1 VAGQGEG
8 LREEALHS
16 VKPTRGEKY
25 PMARL
30 PLLLFP
36 HATEGIPSS
45 RGGFPPPSF
54 HTPGVVR
61 QKERLGPAF
70 QRLEDAFEARR
81 AELSTSVT
89 GMEPEKV
96 LVIETAGSV
105 DDFQRAVRAI
115 DGLEWLGEFE
125 ADAMEPDED
134 FYDEKKRDEKI
145 PHTLYLAMTDQQAVK
160 EIVSLW
166 NRWDTDKQ
174 PFPRGKTKW
183 RDLFKLCRT
192 IRYWSVEDRLSGT
205 GLIERLKDTLLVK
218 PGDPISIE
226 IEFWYRNQK
235 RLLRELEQFRA
246 RLSQKEGKIIA
257 TAQIDEIRYGA
268 IKTRISSELASQIVN
283 GQYPDFFKDD
293 AVYCLR
299 PEGQCA
305 SDIQDSAEHRDLPDR
320 PLPTEPPVV
329 AILDGVPFDRH
340 KFLLDRIELDDPQD
354 FSEAYQAKDRKH
366 GTAMASLVIHGEL
379 DDRKAQ
385 ALKSRVYM
393 RPVMKPVEFKRGET
407 LEEIPSDVLLVDLV
421 HQAVKEIFDRND
433 GKNLSTIKV
442 INISLGDVSRPFN
455 REPSPWARSLD
466 WLSWEYKVLFCVS
479 AGNFVGN
486 IDLGLPDVFSELS
499 DAEKSKK
506 TISAM
511 ANTLPDRRLLSP
523 AESMNAIT
531 VGSLHRDLAGKFDL
545 KKRIDIQPFDDL
557 PDPVTRLGGG
567 FRNSI
572 KPDIL
577 MPGGRQLYMEFPDS
591 ASPGRTVY
599 KISPAKW
606 APGQSVASP
615 GARPGRTDGTTY
627 VRGTSGAT
635 ALASRGAAQIHEA
648 LQELQGQNPNA
659 IPDDNLAV
667 LIKALLVHGAVW
679 GAAYDKIQSLKAL
692 AKQGPF
698 KQYAARF
705 LGYGAVDIERV
716 LECTEW
722 RATAI
727 GTDAI
732 KKDQKLEYRLP
743 LPPVL
748 SRSGTRRRLTI
759 TLAWFTRINP
769 AHRNLRRAKLSFDP
783 PRQEDHLGLSRKN
796 ADGHQV
802 QRGTVQHEVLEGKR
816 VSAYQDGDYFRIAVT
831 CQKDAGDFD
840 DLVPFGL
847 AVTLEVLDQVGID
860 IYSEIRDRLK
870 TPVAT
875 PVVPSG

>member
-1 VAGQGEG
+1 
-8 LREEALHS
+8 
-16 VKPTRGEKY
+16 
-25 PMARL
+25 MARL

-36 HATEGIPSS
+36 HAKEDKRSS
-45 RGGFPPPSF
+45 GKGFPPPSF

-105 DDFQRAVRAI
+105 GDFQQAVQYI

-125 ADAMEPDED
+125 TDAMEPDED
-134 FYDEKKRDEKI
+134 FYDEKKRDNEV
-145 PHTLYLAMTDQQAVK
+145 PRNLYLAMTDQRAVE
-160 EIVSLW
+160 EIVRLW
-166 NRWDTDKQ
+166 KLWDTDKQ

-183 RDLFKLCRT
+183 RDLFRLCRT
-192 IRYWSVEDRLSGT
+192 IRYWDVKDRLCGT
-205 GLIERLKDTLLVK
+205 DLIERLKTLVK
-218 PGDPISIE
+218 SGKPISIE
-226 IEFWYRNQK
+226 IEFWYRDQE
-235 RLLRELEQFRA
+235 RMQSALEQFRA
-246 RLSQKEGKIIA
+246 LLNQEEGKIIA
-257 TAQIDEIRYGA
+257 TAHIAEIRYSA
-268 IKTRISSELASQIVN
+268 IKARISAELASQIVN
-283 GQYPDFFKDD
+283 KQYPNFLKEDV
-293 AVYCLR
+293 VYCLR

-305 SDIQDSAEHRDLPDR
+305 SDIQDSAEHRDIPDR
-320 PLPTEPPVV
+320 PLPKEPPVV

-340 KFLLDRIELDDPQD
+340 KFLLDRIELDDPDD
-354 FSEAYQAKDRKH
+354 FSQAYQAKDRKH

-393 RPVMKPVEFKRGET
+393 RPVMQPIEFEPGET
-407 LEEIPSDVLLVDLV
+407 QEKIPSDVLLVDFI
-421 HQAVKEIFDRND
+421 HRSVKKIFGRND
-433 GKNLSTIKV
+433 GKNFSTIKV
-442 INISLGDVSRPFN
+442 INISLGDGSRPFN

-486 IDLGLPDVFSELS
+486 IDLGPPEVFSELS

-545 KKRIDIQPFDDL
+545 RKRIDIQPFDDL

-577 MPGGRQLYMEFPDS
+577 MPGGRQLYREFPDS

-615 GARPGRTDGTTY
+615 GAGTGRTDGTTY
-627 VRGTSGAT
+627 IWGTSGAT
-635 ALASRGAAQIHEA
+635 ALASRGAARIHEA

-659 IPDDNLAV
+659 IPDANLAV

-679 GAAYDKIQSLKAL
+679 GDAYDKIQSLKAF
-692 AKQGPF
+692 AKQGTF

-732 KKDQKLEYRLP
+732 KADQKLEYRFP

-748 SRSGTRRRLTI
+748 SGSGTGRRLTI
-759 TLAWFTRINP
+759 TLAWFSPINP
-769 AHRNLRRAKLSFDP
+769 AHRNLRQAKLSFDP
-783 PRQEDHLGLSRKN
+783 SQPEDHLGLSRKN
-796 ADGHQV
+796 ADGRQV

-860 IYSEIRDRLK
+860 IYSEIRDRLEA
-870 TPVAT
+870 PVAT

>member
-1 VAGQGEG
+1 
-8 LREEALHS
+8 
-16 VKPTRGEKY
+16 
-25 PMARL
+25 MARL

-36 HATEGIPSS
+36 HAMEGIPSS
-45 RGGFPPPSF
+45 RKGFPPPSV
-54 HTPGVVR
+54 HKPGVAR

-81 AELSTSVT
+81 AELSISVT

-105 DDFQRAVRAI
+105 GDFQRAVENI
-115 DGLEWLGEFE
+115 KGLEWLGEFE
-125 ADAMEPDED
+125 TDAMEPDED
-134 FYDEKKRDEKI
+134 FYDEKKHDKKI
-145 PHTLYLAMTDQQAVK
+145 PHTLYLAMTDKRAVE
-160 EIVSLW
+160 EIVRLW
-166 NRWDTDKQ
+166 DRWETDKQ
-174 PFPRGKTKW
+174 RFTHGKTKW

-218 PGDPISIE
+218 PGEPISLE
-226 IEFWYRNQK
+226 IEFWYRDPD
-235 RLLRELEQFRA
+235 RLRSELEQFHE
-246 RLSQKEGKIIA
+246 RLSQKDGKIIA
-257 TAQIDEIRYGA
+257 TAQINEICYGA
-268 IKTRISSELASQIVN
+268 IKARISAELASQIVN

-305 SDIQDSAEHRDLPDR
+305 SDIQDSAEHRDIPDR
-320 PLPTEPPVV
+320 PLPKEPPVV

-340 KFLLDRIELDDPQD
+340 KFLLGRIELDDPDD
-354 FSEAYQAKDRKH
+354 FSDFSQYQAKDRKH

-393 RPVMKPVEFKRGET
+393 RPVMKPVEFKPGKT
-407 LEEIPSDVLLVDLV
+407 QEEIPSDVLLVDLV
-421 HQAVKEIFDRND
+421 HQAVKEIFDRDD
-433 GKNLSTIKV
+433 GKNFSTIKV

-466 WLSWEYKVLFCVS
+466 WLSWKYKVLFCVS

-486 IDLGLPDVFSELS
+486 IDLGPPEEFSGLI
-499 DAEKSKK
+499 DADKSER

-577 MPGGRQLYMEFPDS
+577 MPGGRQLYVEFPDS
-591 ASPGRTVY
+591 ASPGRITY
-599 KISPAKW
+599 RISPAKW
-606 APGQSVASP
+606 SPGQSVASP
-615 GARPGRTDGTTY
+615 GAGTGRIDGTTY
-627 VRGTSGAT
+627 IRGTSGAT
-635 ALASRGAAQIHEA
+635 ALASRGAARIHEA

-667 LIKALLVHGAVW
+667 LIKALLAHGAVW
-679 GAAYDKIQSLKAL
+679 GAAYDKIQSLKTPANSRT
-692 AKQGPF
+692 F
-698 KQYAARF
+698 RQYAARF
-705 LGYGAVDIERV
+705 LGHGAVDIERV
-716 LECTEW
+716 LECTEG

-732 KKDQKLEYRLP
+732 EVGQKLEYRFP

-748 SRSGTRRRLTI
+748 SGSGTGRRLTI
-759 TLAWFTRINP
+759 TLAWFTPINH
-769 AHRNLRRAKLSFDP
+769 AHRNLRQAKLSFDP
-783 PRQEDHLGLSRKN
+783 SQQENHLGLSRKN
-796 ADGHQV
+796 ADGNQV

-816 VSAYQDGDYFRIAVT
+816 VSAYQDGDYFLIAVT
-831 CQKDAGDFD
+831 CQNNAGDFD
-840 DLVPFGL
+840 GSVPFGL
-847 AVTLEVLDQVGID
+847 AVTLEVLDHHQVGID
-860 IYSEIRDRLK
+860 IYGEIRDRLEA
-870 TPVAT
+870 PVAT